1 MDQTQPTVVI
11 DERHAKRRW
20 RKPSKRTIIIAAIAA
35 GVVVIGVV
43 AAILLIRGKDD
54 MPASIPT
61 VEVTETGF
69 SPAVIKVKKGDQIQ
83 WVNLD
88 SRPHQ
93 IAADPHPTGESL
105 PTLKS
110 PEPLAEHETY
120 TAVFENAGTFTYHD
134 FLDPLGFQGVV
145 IVE

>member
-1 MDQTQPTVVI
+1 MDQAQPTVVI
-11 DERHAKRRW
+11 DRGRTKHRW
-20 RKPSKRTIIIAAIAA
+20 RRPSKRTIIIAAIALA
-35 GVVVIGVV
+35 VLLVGVIT
-43 AAILLIRGKDD
+43 AILLTRGNDD
-54 MPASIPT
+54 MPASVPT
-61 VEVTETGF
+61 VEITETGF
-69 SPAVIKVKKGDQIQ
+69 SPAVIKVKKGEQIQ

-110 PEPLAEHETY
+110 PDPLAEHESY
-120 TAVFENAGTFTYHD
+120 TAVFENTGTFTYHD
-134 FLDPLGFQGVV
+134 FLDPLGFQGVI